1 MNIRDASEK
10 DLSHIL
16 EIYNDAVK
24 NTYAIWNEKTV
35 DLDNRRKWLQ
45 VHQESNLPVII
56 AEDDDGDILGYA
68 SLSEWRPFEGYRY
81 TVENSVYVNSKKRGH
96 GTGKAL
102 MIELIKRAEELGMH
116 AIVAG
121 IEAENTASV
130 KLHEKLGFKNA
141 GRLDEVGIK
150 FGKWLDLIFMVLLL
164 KDNDIAR

>member
-1 MNIRDASEK
+1 MNIRDASDK
-10 DLSHIL
+10 DLTNIL

-35 DLDNRRKWLQ
+35 DLDDRKLWLNK
-45 VHQESNLPVII
+45 HQESNLPVLI
-56 AEDDDGDILGYA
+56 AEDNEGEILGYA
-68 SLSEWRPFEGYRY
+68 SLSEWRPFEGYKY
-81 TVENSVYVNSKKRGH
+81 TVENSVYVNSNKRGN

-102 MIELIKRAEELGMH
+102 MLELIKRAKDLGMH

-130 KLHEKLGFKNA
+130 KLHEKLGFKQA
-141 GRLDEVGIK
+141 GKLDEVGIK

-164 KDNDIAR
+164 EDDDKAR